1 MARVRPSPSWNGCRP
16 ILPPDDLT
24 VGPWGV
30 AAAPD
35 PSQAGRGGLSP
46 VILTAEMGSA
56 DQAWADALRTR
67 HFPPERNQLKAHITL
82 FHHLPPR
89 CLPELQ
95 AQLAG
100 YARDASPS
108 ARIDRLLALGGG
120 VAFHVESPALLAMRE
135 DIADRFASLL
145 TPQDAGRPRLHITV
159 QNKVTVEAARAT
171 FAELERDFHPRPLRI
186 AGLGIWYYRGGPWE
200 LIRRYAFRG

>member
-1 MARVRPSPSWNGCRP
+1 MAPARRSRSSNGCRAIPPADDLPVRPS
-16 ILPPDDLT
+16 
-24 VGPWGV
+24 GV

-35 PSQAGRGGLSP
+35 PLQAGRGLSP
-46 VILTAEMGSA
+46 VIMTAEMKPA

-95 AQLAG
+95 TQLAG
-100 YARDASPS
+100 YARGPCPA

-120 VAFHVESPALLAMRE
+120 VAFHVESPALLAIRE
-135 DIADRFASLL
+135 DIADRFAAVL

-159 QNKVTVEAARAT
+159 QNKVTAERARAT
-171 FAELERDFHPRPLRI
+171 FAELERDFTPRPLRI
-186 AGLGIWYYRGGPWE
+186 AGLAIWYYRGGPWE